1 MALSKI
7 PRRALQQLSIAVVL
21 AAAATIARAAGSG
34 TAVPSPAPTLCPK
47 PADPIA
53 IRSVSISED
62 PIHAGTSVSGTVI
75 ATCNV
80 AAVTAQV
87 GTFRV
92 GLPKRSP
99 GIFTTTVK
107 VPRFVW
113 PGHFDLVVTAIRT
126 DGFSIHRSIP
136 IAVRW

>member
-1 MALSKI
+1 MASTSTPGLALL
-7 PRRALQQLSIAVVL
+7 RATFALVL
-21 AAAATIARAAGSG
+21 ASTAAFSKVAASDADSPTKAT
-34 TAVPSPAPTLCPK
+34 PCPK

-53 IRSVSISED
+53 IQSVTLSED
-62 PIHAGTSVSGTVI
+62 PIRAGTSVSGTVV

-87 GTFRV
+87 GTYRV

-99 GIFTTTVK
+99 GIFQTTVA

-126 DGFSIHRSIP
+126 DGFSIRRSIP
-136 IAVRW
+136 IVVRW

>member
-1 MALSKI
+1 MHTNI
-7 PRRALQQLSIAVVL
+7 HRRALQKLSIAVMLV
-21 AAAATIARAAGSG
+21 ATATLARAAGSG
-34 TAVPSPAPTLCPK
+34 TVAPSPSPTLCPK
-47 PADPIA
+47 PADPIE

-62 PIHAGTSVSGTVI
+62 PIRPGTSVSGMVV

-99 GIFTTTVK
+99 GIFETTVK
-107 VPRFVW
+107 VPRLVW

-126 DGFSIHRSIP
+126 DGLSIRRTIP
-136 IAVRW
+136 IVVRL